1 MMENLRGS
9 LFMVL
14 AMACFSIE
22 DAFIKAAAK
31 TVPLGEILFLFGF
44 FGTNLFILLTLHR
57 GEKIF
62 HPSILSRSILIR
74 TISEI
79 IGRLFFSISLVLI
92 PLSSLSAI
100 LQATPLIVVMGA
112 AVCFGEKVEWKRW
125 SAILIGLIGVL
136 MIIRPGADEFR
147 LESLFAVI
155 GTLGFA
161 GRDLA
166 TRAAPKVLSNI
177 QLGVYGFFIL
187 MPAGLIILF
196 FNDEFANIVLP
207 SSITSLQI
215 LGTILFGF
223 TAYYSLTVAMRIGE
237 VSVVTPF
244 RYTRLVFALLIGV
257 TLFDERPDTLTL
269 IGSTIVIA
277 SGIYTL
283 LTNKSVAKKE
293 SIYRAYSKVKI

>member
-1 MMENLRGS
+1 
-9 LFMVL
+9 MVL

-44 FGTNLFILLTLHR
+44 FGSTLFILLTLHR

-79 IGRLFFSISLVLI
+79 IGRLFFGISLILI

-112 AVCFGEKVEWKRW
+112 AIFFGEKVGWKRW
-125 SAILIGLIGVL
+125 SAIFIGLIGVL
-136 MIIRPGADEFR
+136 MIIRPGANAFQ
-147 LESLFAVI
+147 LGSLFAVL

-166 TRAAPKVLSNI
+166 TRAAPKILSNI

-187 MPAGLIILF
+187 MPTGLILLF
-196 FNDEFANIVLP
+196 FNNDFANIHLP
-207 SSITSLQI
+207 SSTTSLQI

-223 TAYYSLTVAMRIGE
+223 TAYYSLTVAMRIGD

-244 RYTRLVFALLIGV
+244 RYTRLVFALFIGV
-257 TLFDERPDTLTL
+257 TLFGERPDTLTL

-283 LTNKSVAKKE
+283 LT
-293 SIYRAYSKVKI
+293 SKFT